1 MGKFDG
7 YLLVSDLD
15 GTLIGRDHSVSDENV
30 TAIREFVAEGGRF
43 LGATGRTE
51 LNVRPYTVGI
61 PLSSPWILYNGAA
74 IYDWERA
81 SFIYKAPLP
90 RSLAEAFVVRVMAQ
104 FRQVNVQVYAGGP
117 FCQVNPDGQPD
128 AIAVREQQAF
138 EDKPVEA
145 ITDDWL
151 KVLFCSDVPEHL
163 DGIEA
168 LFESDP
174 LRSVAHSMRSG
185 PSYYEVTAQGVN
197 KGTALAHLK
206 MLLDPAP
213 SRVVAIGDYNNDI
226 EMLKAADMPAAPES
240 ALDEVKQ
247 HATIITACHS
257 RSAIADL
264 IRILALPGQ
273 GS

>member
-90 RSLAEAFVVRVMAQ
+90 RSLAQAFVVRVMAQ
-104 FRQVNVQVYAGGP
+104 FR
-117 FCQVNPDGQPD
+117 QVNPDGQPD

-151 KVLFCSDVPEHL
+151 KVLFCSDIPEHL
-163 DGIEA
+163 DGIES
-168 LFESDP
+168 LFAGDP

-185 PSYYEVTAQGVN
+185 PRYFEVTAQGVN

-206 MLLDPAP
+206 ILLDPAP
-213 SRVVAIGDYNNDI
+213 RRVVAIGDYNNDI
-226 EMLKAADMPAAPES
+226 EMLQESDIPAAPES
-240 ALDEVKQ
+240 ALGEVKQ
-247 HATIITACHS
+247 HAKIITACHS

-264 IRILALPGQ
+264 IRILGAECA
-273 GS
+273 

>member
-30 TAIREFVAEGGRF
+30 AAIREFVAEGGRF

-51 LNVRPYTVGI
+51 LNVRPYTAGI

-81 SFIYKAPLP
+81 LFIYKAPLP
-90 RSLAEAFVVRVMAQ
+90 RSLAEAFVARVMAR

-128 AIAVREQQAF
+128 AIAVREQQTF
-138 EDKPVEA
+138 EDKPAAA

-168 LFESDP
+168 LFEGDP
-174 LRSVAHSMRSG
+174 LRGVAHSMRSG
-185 PSYYEVTAQGVN
+185 PRYFEVTAQGVN

-206 MLLDPAP
+206 KLLDPAP
-213 SRVVAIGDYNNDI
+213 RRVVAIGDYNNDI
-226 EMLKAADMPAAPES
+226 EMLQESDIPAAPES
-240 ALDEVKQ
+240 ALSEVKQ
-247 HATIITACHS
+247 HAKIITACHS

-264 IRILALPGQ
+264 IQKLSVAAECA
-273 GS
+273 